1 MFNLKRKNS
10 EESGNSNQRN
20 MTQRLHHNFI
30 DNGAQRPLF
39 GSRDCNICYINLDL
53 GNIVQSKPCGHTSCI
68 LCLMTYF
75 KKSHKF
81 DCYSCRQNIEELF
94 TTNNSIEKPEDFLKR
109 NEKKEE
115 ETQDETQDDTQNETQ
130 SGIIRSFFSPDSG
143 GSASNQALLGPA
155 EIDDLY
161 SQPTFFSPIRRTR
174 TYNDYQI
181 INRLYGTPN
190 ILLHSLLIE
199 NIHSSGTT
207 QEHRQE
213 QFIAL
218 YDIHSEPF
226 LNKNI
231 GNAYLTAFLENSYE
245 QESSTADIVYIED
258 ISGSMTHRLNDVKKG
273 LISTIEKLENKNQ
286 RFTIVLFDDHAY
298 QLFPLQKITTS
309 NKDSLIN
316 KVRSI
321 TIGGGTN
328 YNSAFSLLLLIL
340 EDAENSGINRK
351 KIVKFGSDGE
361 NIGNT
366 DYSLIDN
373 IYHKFPNLVMYI
385 ISIGEGVNATRHLIP
400 ILRERSNE
408 LAKYMHVP
416 NIEQF
421 ERILLE
427 IIGDNPDTFA
437 NNLEIRFKNVK
448 PVSLNAVEQL
458 DGTYLVKFPYLN
470 IGGDINIAF
479 IKNDLV
485 NIYSEITYNF
495 TKNDGSHVTGKFEN
509 DNDKILPDSLTTF
522 FSRKRIIDIEI
533 NNIISVETTFS
544 NSNQD
549 KKNLLT
555 SLKTYITPDMMGYYY
570 SDFLFEINK
579 LIMSFDNTDNNSQNL
594 RAEIIGTLRTD
605 TTPMRSIARQA
616 SSMIHTQ
623 LSQMH
628 LD

>member
-1 MFNLKRKNS
+1 MQNLKRKIPEES
-10 EESGNSNQRN
+10 PDSTLESGNSSSNQRN

-30 DNGAQRPLF
+30 DNGAQGPLF

-68 LCLMTYF
+68 SCLMTYF

-109 NEKKEE
+109 NEKKED
-115 ETQDETQDDTQNETQ
+115 ETQDETQ
-130 SGIIRSFFSPDSG
+130 S
-143 GSASNQALLGPA
+143 
-155 EIDDLY
+155 EIYDLY
-161 SQPTFFSPIRRTR
+161 SQPTFFSPIRRR
-174 TYNDYQI
+174 THNDYQM

-199 NIHSSGTT
+199 NIPSSGTI

-231 GNAYLTAFLENSYE
+231 GNAYLTAFLANSYE

-286 RFTIVLFDDHAY
+286 RFTIVLFDDNAY

-416 NIEQF
+416 NIEEF

-437 NNLEIRFKNVK
+437 NNLEIIFLA
-448 PVSLNAVEQL
+448 S
-458 DGTYLVKFPYLN
+458 
-470 IGGDINIAF
+470 
-479 IKNDLV
+479 
-485 NIYSEITYNF
+485 YST
-495 TKNDGSHVTGKFEN
+495 
-509 DNDKILPDSLTTF
+509 LM
-522 FSRKRIIDIEI
+522 
-533 NNIISVETTFS
+533 
-544 NSNQD
+544 
-549 KKNLLT
+549 LT
-555 SLKTYITPDMMGYYY
+555 SPF
-570 SDFLFEINK
+570 FLR
-579 LIMSFDNTDNNSQNL
+579 QL
-594 RAEIIGTLRTD
+594 R
-605 TTPMRSIARQA
+605 
-616 SSMIHTQ
+616 
-623 LSQMH
+623 
-628 LD
+628 

>member
-1 MFNLKRKNS
+1 MLNLKRKIPEES
-10 EESGNSNQRN
+10 PDSTLESGNSSSNQRN
-20 MTQRLHHNFI
+20 MTQRLHRNFI
-30 DNGAQRPLF
+30 DNGAQGPLF

-53 GNIVQSKPCGHTSCI
+53 DNIVQSKPCGHTSCVS
-68 LCLMTYF
+68 CLVTYF

-81 DCYSCRQNIEELF
+81 DCHSCRRNIEELF
-94 TTNNSIEKPEDFLKR
+94 TKNNGIEKPEDFLKR
-109 NEKKEE
+109 NGPEE
-115 ETQDETQDDTQNETQ
+115 LQ
-130 SGIIRSFFSPDSG
+130 SD
-143 GSASNQALLGPA
+143 
-155 EIDDLY
+155 IDDLY
-161 SQPTFFSPIRRTR
+161 SHPTFFSPIRTR
-174 TYNDYQI
+174 TYNDYQA
-181 INRLYGTPN
+181 INQLYGTPN
-190 ILLHSLLIE
+190 ILLPSILIE
-199 NIHSSGTT
+199 NIPSNDTI
-207 QEHRQE
+207 QNQQE

-231 GNAYLTAFLENSYE
+231 GNAYLTAFLANSNE
-245 QESSTADIVYIED
+245 QESSTSDIIYIED
-258 ISGSMTHRLNDVKKG
+258 ISGSMTYRLNDVKKG

-366 DYSLIDN
+366 DYQIIDN

-385 ISIGEGVNATRHLIP
+385 ISIGEDVNATRHLIP

-408 LAKYMHVP
+408 LAKYIHIP
-416 NIEQF
+416 NIEEF

-448 PVSLNAVEQL
+448 PVSLNSVENS
-458 DGTYLVKFPYLN
+458 DGTYLIQFPYLN

-479 IKNDLV
+479 IRNDIESV
-485 NIYSEITYNF
+485 SPEITYSF
-495 TKNDGSHVTGKFEN
+495 TRNDGSYITGKFFK
-509 DNDKILPDSLTTF
+509 DNDKILPDSLTVF

-533 NNIISVETTFS
+533 NNILS
-544 NSNQD
+544 NSSTSNHD

-555 SLKTYITPDMMGYYY
+555 SLKTYVTPDTMGYYY

-579 LIMSFDNTDNNSQNL
+579 LILSFDNTDNNSQNL

-605 TTPMRSIARQA
+605 TTPMRSIARQV

>member
-1 MFNLKRKNS
+1 MLNLKRKIPEES
-10 EESGNSNQRN
+10 PDSTLESGNSSSNQRN
-20 MTQRLHHNFI
+20 ITQRLHHNFI

-53 GNIVQSKPCGHTSCI
+53 DNIVQSKPCGHTSCVS
-68 LCLMTYF
+68 CLVTYF
-75 KKSHKF
+75 KKSNKF
-81 DCYSCRQNIEELF
+81 DCYSCRQNIKELF
-94 TTNNSIEKPEDFLKR
+94 TTNNNTETPEDFLKR

-115 ETQDETQDDTQNETQ
+115 ENE
-130 SGIIRSFFSPDSG
+130 I
-143 GSASNQALLGPA
+143 
-155 EIDDLY
+155 EDLY
-161 SQPTFFSPIRRTR
+161 SQQTFFSPMRRR
-174 TYNDYQI
+174 TYNDYQA
-181 INRLYGTPN
+181 INQLYGIPN
-190 ILLHSLLIE
+190 ILIPSILIE
-199 NIHSSGTT
+199 NIPSNETILH
-207 QEHRQE
+207 QQE

-231 GNAYLTAFLENSYE
+231 GNAYLTAFLANSNE
-245 QESSTADIVYIED
+245 QESSTSDIVYIED
-258 ISGSMTHRLNDVKKG
+258 ISGSMTNRLNDVKKG

-286 RFTIVLFDDHAY
+286 RFTIVLFDDNAY

-366 DYSLIDN
+366 NFQIIDN

-408 LAKYMHVP
+408 LAKYMHVS
-416 NIEQF
+416 NIEEF

-427 IIGDNPDTFA
+427 IIGDNPDTYA
-437 NNLEIRFKNVK
+437 SNIEIRFKNIK
-448 PVSLNAVEQL
+448 PISLNSIEEN
-458 DGTYLVKFPYLN
+458 DGSYLIKFPYLN

-479 IKNDLV
+479 TRNDNLLM
-485 NIYSEITYNF
+485 IDPEIEYIF
-495 TKNDGSHVTGKFEN
+495 TKNDGSEIKGKFN
-509 DNDKILPDSLTTF
+509 KDTDKILPDSLTIF

-533 NNIISVETTFS
+533 NNIISNNNSS
-544 NSNQD
+544 NEE
-549 KKNLLT
+549 KKNLLD
-555 SLKTYITPDMMGYYY
+555 SLKTYVTPDMMGYYY
-570 SDFLFEINK
+570 SDFLFEINR
-579 LIMSFDNTDNNSQNL
+579 IIYSFENSDNNSQNL
-594 RAEIIGTLRTD
+594 REEIIGSLRTD
-605 TTPMRSIARQA
+605 TTPMRSIARHA
-616 SSMIHTQ
+616 STLIHTQ
-623 LSQMH
+623 LSQMNIS
-628 LD
+628 